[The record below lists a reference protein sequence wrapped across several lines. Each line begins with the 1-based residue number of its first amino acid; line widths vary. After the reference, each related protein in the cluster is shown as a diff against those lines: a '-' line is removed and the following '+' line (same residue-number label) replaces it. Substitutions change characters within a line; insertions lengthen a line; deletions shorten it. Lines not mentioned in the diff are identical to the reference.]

1 MSNMDIKGQLDPLL
15 KQLAAEKSLDVAEKL
30 AATLVG
36 FLGVS
41 AGDRYLLNIPR
52 VDAELS
58 RFELAP
64 GFARQ
69 AAAYELPN
77 DQEEIFDLKLFWI
90 KKATKTNLSW
100 LVGLTPNY
108 EDSEANDYKNIGID
122 FVVPE
127 TSDSLIIL
135 LSSKYKIRS
144 LELKGHVTQTQAEI
158 FSNWMSVSS
167 SNIESSKESK
177 QFVHSKL
184 WESFNFEPINRK
196 FYQEL
201 VERFSLLVLHLEKEF
216 GRKPSVMFTTRLIGR
231 LLFVWFLK
239 KKNLINTNINYFQ
252 VADPYDQT
260 GYYKDYLEILF
271 FEVLNQEI
279 SERNN
284 NDTTTPYLNGGL
296 FDVSSTDFHNDPKLS
311 FPNGYFNQLFDTLNK
326 YNFTVDE
333 SSPEFQHVAIDPEML
348 GRIFESL
355 LAEQVDDITGASK
368 KKATG
373 AFYTPREI
381 VSYMCEESII
391 EYLKGRIPQSADSE
405 RRIEEL
411 VRLPE
416 TIFRDQDQNK
426 RRDWKPYNQLILN
439 ALDGEGNDPLTILD
453 PAVGSG
459 AFPMGM
465 LHLLVKIYSRLD
477 AKYEKNI
484 SNLKRA
490 ILSKTLYGVD
500 IEQTAIEICR
510 LRAWLSIIVD
520 IDRSDNIQPLPNL
533 DFKFACANTLIPL
546 DNQRQATLLSDH
558 QLKDKLLAIR
568 NQYFLASSKIK
579 KNALQSEYEK
589 LTHQEDFFDNKREKQ
604 LKSYKPFD
612 VGASSDFYDCE
623 LHHGINEFDIVIGNP
638 PYVQLQKFSKQKIQK
653 DLEEVEYETFTK
665 TGDLYCLFY
674 EKGISLLK
682 QGGILSFITSNK
694 WMRAG
699 YGEKTRG
706 FFLKHNPIL
715 LADLGPNIFESAT
728 VDTNIIFIKKEKN
741 KDNLYGVT
749 VTDEWKHNGDFSK
762 FINEHK
768 SHIMNLSAGTWSIG
782 NDDDQVLKYKI
793 ESLGSPLKNWNIKI
807 YRGILT
813 GLNKA
818 FLIDQEIKKELE
830 KADPRSSA
838 IIKPVL
844 RGKDIGTFRNKFSHL
859 YLLMTG
865 FDTNI
870 KDCYPAVYAHLEK
883 FEQKARQRDD
893 QGKNWFNLR
902 SCGYY
907 HEFEKEKIVFQE
919 IVRAPQ
925 FFLDKSGTYFCEASA
940 FIITGE
946 NLTYL
951 IGMLNSKP
959 IAYFFKK
966 YYAGGGLGES
976 GFRYKKRFLE
986 ELPIPKYDPANKV
999 FIEIE
1004 KKVNQII
1011 EMTNTNN
1018 DSNTT
1023 FIESEIDNLLYQFY
1037 NLDENQINQIES
1049 SIIK

>member
-1 MSNMDIKGQLDPLL
+1 MDIKGQLDPLL

-36 FLGVS
+36 FLGIS
-41 AGDRYLLNIPR
+41 AGERYLLNIPR

-77 DQEEIFDLKLFWI
+77 DFEDVIDLKLFWI

-108 EDSEANDYKNIGID
+108 EDSEANDYKNIGVD

-127 TSDSLIIL
+127 NADSLIIL

-144 LELKGHVTQTQAEI
+144 LELKGHITQTQHEI
-158 FSNWMSVSS
+158 FSNWLKIQSIEKSDNANIKKTIHSS
-167 SNIESSKESK
+167 
-177 QFVHSKL
+177 L

-239 KKNLINTNINYFQ
+239 KKNLVNNNINYFQ

-260 GYYKDYLEILF
+260 GYYKDYLEVLF

-279 SERNN
+279 SERSN

-296 FDVSSTDFHNDPKLS
+296 FDISSTDFHNDSKLT
-311 FPNGYFNQLFDTLNK
+311 FPNGYFNQLFETLNK

-391 EYLKGRIPQSADSE
+391 EYLKGRIPQSDDSE

-439 ALDGEGNDPLTILD
+439 ALDGEGNEPLTILD

-520 IDRSDNIQPLPNL
+520 IDHSDKIQPLPNL
-533 DFKFACANTLIPL
+533 DFKFACANALIPL

-682 QGGILSFITSNK
+682 QGGVLSFITSNK

-741 KDNLYGVT
+741 KDHLYGVT

-762 FINEHK
+762 FINENK
-768 SHIMNLSAGTWSIG
+768 THIKNLSAGTWSIG

-830 KADPRSSA
+830 KVDPRSSA

-844 RGKDIGTFRNKFSHL
+844 RGKDIGTFRNKFSKL

-870 KDCYPAVYAHLEK
+870 KDCYPAVYSHLEK
-883 FEQKARQRDD
+883 FEQKARERDD

-986 ELPIPKYDPANKV
+986 DLPIPKYDPANKV

-1004 KKVNQII
+1004 NKVNKII
-1011 EMTNTNN
+1011 EMTNSDN

-1023 FIESEIDNLLYQFY
+1023 YIESEIDNLLYQFY
-1037 NLDENQINQIES
+1037 NLDENQINQIET